1 MKYKYGYLIVVLL
14 TLMSAVWTQITV
26 PAKEGFVNDFARI
39 LRDSTRISINN
50 WAIELKEKTDIEF
63 AIVTLPSIGDSDYL
77 MFTTQ
82 LYNTWGIGNRRDEGV
97 LIFLTVAERKLK
109 IETGYGV
116 EGYLTDA
123 FSADVRDQMRKY
135 LSQGSEN
142 WDQAFI
148 QASLMILNRIAREKN
163 VQLTGV
169 PRHRGGMNE
178 SAKAAGVIGFIAL
191 LIILG
196 IVTKGR
202 IFEWL
207 LIAVIMS
214 RHGGGGHWG
223 GGGWG
228 GSSSG
233 GSSGGFGGFGGFG
246 GGRSGG
252 GGAGGGF

>member
-1 MKYKYGYLIVVLL
+1 MRFRIIALMIGLLLPLAVLL
-14 TLMSAVWTQITV
+14 AQITV

-39 LRDSTRISINN
+39 LRDSTRIAINN

-63 AIVTLPSIGDSDYL
+63 AIVTMPSIGDADYRI
-77 MFTTQ
+77 FTTQ
-82 LYNTWGIGNRRDEGV
+82 LYNAWGIGNRRDEGV
-97 LIFLTVAERKLK
+97 LIFLTVGERKIK

-123 FSADVRDQMRKY
+123 YTAEVRDLMRNF
-135 LSQGSEN
+135 LPQGAEN
-142 WDQAFI
+142 WDQAFV
-148 QASLMILNRIAREKN
+148 QASLMILNRIAHVNN

-169 PRHRGGMNE
+169 PQYRGGGSIRTTNT
-178 SAKAAGVIGFIAL
+178 AGVITVIAL

-207 LIAVIMS
+207 LIAAIMS
-214 RHGGGGHWG
+214 GRGGGGTWG
-223 GGGWG
+223 GGSGG
-228 GSSSG
+228 GSG
-233 GSSGGFGGFGGFG
+233 GGFGGFGGFG